1 MCKQYYINKYFKKL
15 CNTKFFQNDGEAII
29 GRAKDVIIDLQEQIK
44 FVKDPENNIDEETIN
59 DVDIEAQSLINKIRE
74 KHKNQNDVVGIYVHP
89 MATFYMLGEIDD
101 LYKELKEY
109 YEEMEEN
116 TNEN

>member
-1 MCKQYYINKYFKKL
+1 MGKQYYINKYFKKL
-15 CNTKFFQNDGEAII
+15 CNTKFFQNDGEVII
-29 GRAKDVIIDLQEQIK
+29 GKAKDVIIDLQEQIK
-44 FVKDPENNIDEETIN
+44 FVKDPENNIDEETIK

-89 MATFYMLGEIDD
+89 MATFYMLEEIDD